1 MIGAVRDTSR
11 IADLADRYPETFIP
25 EMLEMTDSAAVRH
38 LVGAVTAWLELQV
51 CRRLDEDGEATRR

>member
-11 IADLADRYPETFIP
+11 IADLADRYPDTFIP

-38 LVGAVTAWLELQV
+38 LISPPCGWPRETGLIQ
-51 CRRLDEDGEATRR
+51 